1 MTISCK
7 SKGLTSKRKLVI
19 PKQLL
24 GSHPDQHPKAS
35 PTWEEPGAQ
44 SRQWALNIS
53 ADHLNTCAVKTVV
66 ATLAQEIW
74 TATCDKPYALI
85 QMTRSGPFK
94 VYLTL
99 TYFKWNDKTT
109 GICLKNLQEK
119 ERGKKRENMWRL
131 YGARL
136 TNDVDCW
143 SGVTATWGFT
153 ILRSLPRGWTGFF
166 GTLMENRVNVTNV
179 NTQIQSHR
187 MSLNQS
193 LQLGWELQ
201 CMQ

>member
-7 SKGLTSKRKLVI
+7 SKGLTSKRKLAI

-24 GSHPDQHPKAS
+24 GSHPDQHPKAP
-35 PTWEEPGAQ
+35 PTWEEAGAQ

-53 ADHLNTCAVKTVV
+53 ADHLNTCAVETVV

-94 VYLTL
+94 VYLIL

-119 ERGKKRENMWRL
+119 ERGKEKRKHVEVVWSKVNKWCWLLERGDSHVGIHYTALSTVWLNRL
-131 YGARL
+131 
-136 TNDVDCW
+136 
-143 SGVTATWGFT
+143 
-153 ILRSLPRGWTGFF
+153 LRHINGK
-166 GTLMENRVNVTNV
+166 
-179 NTQIQSHR
+179 QS
-187 MSLNQS
+187 
-193 LQLGWELQ
+193 
-201 CMQ
+201 